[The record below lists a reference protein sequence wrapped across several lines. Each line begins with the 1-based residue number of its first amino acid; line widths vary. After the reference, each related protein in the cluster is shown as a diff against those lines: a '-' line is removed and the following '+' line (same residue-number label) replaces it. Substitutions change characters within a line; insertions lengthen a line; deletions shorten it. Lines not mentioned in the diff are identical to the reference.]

1 MTSVQTRPRPA
12 GPEPRATGPQ
22 GSRPAPKRQRSF
34 GRRLRGLLLHAVLIV
49 GSLLMLTPPLIM
61 VLTSLKSNAEV
72 YQNPVGLPQNPT
84 LENYAVTWQV
94 GNFATLFGNSLF
106 LTLTTMTIGTVVA
119 ALAAYG
125 IVRAST
131 RLSSLVYLTLAIGIF
146 LPMQL
151 ALIPQFRLVRQL
163 GLFNNYAGVILLY
176 LASVIPFGVFLMA
189 AFMRQVPKEL
199 VEAATIDGAGYFR
212 VFWRIY
218 FPLAR
223 PAIATYWILQGV
235 QIWNDFL
242 TPLLLMTDPQRRTL
256 TTGVMVFKQQYVAD
270 WANVMSGVVIM
281 SLPVIVLFVLLQ
293 RHFTSGLYAG
303 AVK

>member
-1 MTSVQTRPRPA
+1 MTGLQTAGAPVQPRLANRRRRSVPR
-12 GPEPRATGPQ
+12 
-22 GSRPAPKRQRSF
+22 
-34 GRRLRGLLLHAVLIV
+34 LVRGAALHALLITC
-49 GSLLMLTPPLIM
+49 SLLMLAPTAIM

-72 YQNPVGLPQNPT
+72 YQNPVGLPWQPT
-84 LENYAVTWQV
+84 LENYPVTWQA
-94 GNFATLFGNSLF
+94 GNFATLFGNSIF
-106 LTLTTMTIGTVVA
+106 LTGVSMTLGTLIA
-119 ALAAYG
+119 ALASYG
-125 IVRAST
+125 IVRSST
-131 RLSSLVYLTLAIGIF
+131 RVSSVVHVVIAIGIF

-151 ALIPQFRLVRQL
+151 AIIPQFRLVRQL

-176 LASVIPFGVFLMA
+176 LAACLPFGVFLMA

-212 VFWRIY
+212 IFWQIHL
-218 FPLAR
+218 PLAR
-223 PAIATYWILQGV
+223 PAIATFWILQGV

-242 TPLLLMTDPQRRTL
+242 TPLLLMTDPNRRAL

-270 WANVMSGVVIM
+270 WGNVMSGVVIM
-281 SLPVIVLFVLLQ
+281 SLPVIVLFILLQ